1 MTSKANSL
9 LLGTALILLSTYSV
23 AGTLSEQST
32 AGSHATVIVR
42 GAASTDRQIRAQVLK
57 QIDKRPALRT
67 ENIDV
72 QSFHHDVYLY
82 GVVSTRIDGEAA
94 EAIASAVPGV
104 KKVYNATASPGN

>member
-9 LLGTALILLSTYSV
+9 LFGMALMLLSAYSV
-23 AGTLSEQST
+23 AGALSEQST

-42 GAASTDRQIRAQVLK
+42 GAASTDRQIRAQVLE

-82 GVVSTRIDGEAA
+82 GVVSTRMDGEEA
-94 EAIASAVPGV
+94 EAIASTVPGV
-104 KKVYNATASPGN
+104 NKVYNGTASGGN